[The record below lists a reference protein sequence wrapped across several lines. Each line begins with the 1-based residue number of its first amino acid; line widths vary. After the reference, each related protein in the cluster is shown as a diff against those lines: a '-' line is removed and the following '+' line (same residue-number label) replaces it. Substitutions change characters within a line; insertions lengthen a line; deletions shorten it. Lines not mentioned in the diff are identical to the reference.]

1 MFSVLYVDDNADLL
15 ELGKLY
21 LETTGDFSITTTDSA
36 DRALAMLSRQ
46 SFDLILS
53 DFDMPGMNGIGFLS
67 EVRTLY
73 RDVPFILFTAR
84 GREEI
89 VVEAIDHG
97 ADFYLQKGGDVKA
110 QFAEL
115 SHKIRQ
121 AVRRQR
127 AEKALAES
135 RDYLDK
141 IFTSVRAGIL
151 VIDATSHTVIDIN
164 PAAAALI
171 GLPRD
176 QITGKVC
183 HRYIC
188 PADEGKCPI
197 TDLGQDVDNSEK
209 VLITAAGKKVP
220 IIKYVTCIDLSGR
233 PCLLET
239 FIDNTA
245 RKRAE
250 EERMAAYERLIQN
263 QEELHAAYAQ
273 ISANEQV
280 LADDYQR
287 LVQSEQLLR
296 ENEEQFRSLFESAN
310 DAIILTT
317 NGVITRC
324 NRKAVE
330 IFGCTD
336 KSQIVGHSPAD
347 FTPEFQPEGFRSADR
362 IRDYDRQVLTG
373 TGTSFEWVH
382 THRDGTPFSAEISLN
397 AVAIGGKPSV
407 LFVIRDTSDRRQAER
422 ALRLARKKLHMITNV
437 SRHEIRDTIDGL
449 LKRAEKAETEP
460 AREKRNALLRDV
472 RKDIHQLQR
481 QVQFTEEYEE
491 IGIHPPR
498 WLALGQLIP
507 ALKNLTVTIDPGFD
521 AYEVFADPLIG
532 KVFRYLAENTVR
544 HGVHATELCFSA
556 DLSGKVMKIIA
567 EDNGTGIPEDRK
579 AKIFEWRAGDRT
591 GMGLFLVREIL
602 AITGISISETGTPGM
617 GARFEILV
625 PESACRKKT
634 P

>member
-21 LETTGDFSITTTDSA
+21 LETTGDFSVTTTESA
-36 DRALAMLSRQ
+36 DRALAMLKER

-53 DFDMPGMNGIGFLS
+53 DFDMPGMTGIGFLT
-67 EVRTLY
+67 EVRARY
-73 RDVPFILFTAR
+73 RDIPFILFTGR

-89 VVEAIDHG
+89 VVEAINNG

-127 AEKALAES
+127 AETALAES

-151 VIDATSHTVIDIN
+151 VIDAEAHTIIDIN
-164 PAAAALI
+164 PAAATLI
-171 GLPRD
+171 GLPKD

-183 HRYIC
+183 HQYIC
-188 PADEGKCPI
+188 QAEEGKCPI
-197 TDLGQDVDNSEK
+197 TDLGQEVDNSEK

-220 IIKYVTCIDLSGR
+220 IIKYVTSIDLSGR
-233 PCLLET
+233 LCLLET
-239 FIDNTA
+239 FIDNTQ

-263 QEELHAAYAQ
+263 QEELHAAYAE

-310 DAIILTT
+310 DAIVLTSD
-317 NGVITRC
+317 GVITRC

-336 KSQIVGHSPAD
+336 KSQVIGHSPAD
-347 FTPEFQPEGFRSADR
+347 FTPEFQPDGTRSADR
-362 IRDYDRQVLTG
+362 IREYDQKVLAG
-373 TGTSFEWVH
+373 SGTSFEWVH
-382 THRDGTPFSAEISLN
+382 CRRDGTLFNAEISLN
-397 AVAIGGKPSV
+397 AVTISGKPSI
-407 LFVIRDTSDRRQAER
+407 LSVIRDTSDRRQAER
-422 ALRLARKKLHMITNV
+422 ALRLARKKLHMITSV
-437 SRHEIRDTIDGL
+437 SRHEIHDTITGL
-449 LKRAEKAETEP
+449 LKHAERLETES
-460 AREKRNALLRDV
+460 AKEKRVSLVRDV
-472 RKDIHQLQR
+472 RKDIRQLQR
-481 QVQFTEEYEE
+481 QILFTGEYEE
-491 IGIHPPR
+491 IGVHTPR
-498 WLALGQLIP
+498 WITLRQLMP
-507 ALKNLTVTIDPGFD
+507 ALKDLEVTIDPGLD

-532 KVFRYLAENTVR
+532 KVFRYLAENTIR
-544 HGVHATELCFSA
+544 HGVHATEIRFSA
-556 DLSGKVMKIIA
+556 ERSGKGLMIIA

-579 AKIFEWRAGDRT
+579 AKIFEWRAVDRT

-602 AITGISISETGTPGM
+602 AITSISISETGTPGK

-625 PESACRKKT
+625 PESACRKKVL
-634 P
+634 